1 MVTTNLNKRVLNL
14 SLFGAVILLPGCG
27 GSSAGKEDSAV
38 VCEPVEDFHA
48 DNDIAMTVRSLAD
61 AIRVGEPLDT
71 ADYNFDGI
79 LTDGTGRP
87 LYTNIQ
93 GLPGGWDIDVL
104 SGTSA
109 VIRNVDIGDLLP
121 EDLEHYLA
129 SALELGEEN
138 AIDSLEYHGA
148 EGAETTVYDFG
159 GGYLRIEVRN
169 GTASNGLEGPLMNIT
184 TTRDLPSR

>member
-1 MVTTNLNKRVLNL
+1 MGHRCVVGNE
-14 SLFGAVILLPGCG
+14 CG
-27 GSSAGKEDSAV
+27 RSA
-38 VCEPVEDFHA
+38 
-48 DNDIAMTVRSLAD
+48 TL
-61 AIRVGEPLDT
+61 
-71 ADYNFDGI
+71 
-79 LTDGTGRP
+79 
-87 LYTNIQ
+87 
-93 GLPGGWDIDVL
+93 
-104 SGTSA
+104 TSA
-109 VIRNVDIGDLLP
+109 TFLP

-138 AIDSLEYHGA
+138 VIDSLEYHGA